1 MKLKEK
7 NTMKNNLK
15 DELIEIIKNIKTQ
28 KSVAII
34 YSFAKSY
41 INE

>member
-15 DELIEIIKNIKTQ
+15 DELIEIIKNIKAQ
-28 KSVAII
+28 KSITII

>member
-28 KSVAII
+28 KGIAII

-41 INE
+41 TNE